1 MNREEPNW
9 LCNRS
14 QDAETA
20 EHFVLAQ
27 YERERISFR
36 IMADVARERG
46 CFCSKS
52 ILDHGGHHSTECTK
66 TQF

>member
-1 MNREEPNW
+1 M
-9 LCNRS
+9 
-14 QDAETA
+14 
-20 EHFVLAQ
+20 LAQ
-27 YERERISFR
+27 YERESISFR
-36 IMADVARERG
+36 IMTDVARERG

>member
-9 LCNRS
+9 LLQPLPGRRDRGAFCVGAVR
-14 QDAETA
+14 AR
-20 EHFVLAQ
+20 EHLL
-27 YERERISFR
+27 SD
-36 IMADVARERG
+36 MADVARERG

>member
-1 MNREEPNW
+1 M
-9 LCNRS
+9 
-14 QDAETA
+14 
-20 EHFVLAQ
+20 LAQ
-27 YERERISFR
+27 YERESISFR